1 MIKEYG
7 YNLIGKRLMA
17 DRSGQRGKRISILSA
32 INHNNLLIEPM
43 IFEGYTTKEVFK
55 TYLEKMLLPS
65 IKDKNMT
72 IILDNAPFHKGED
85 IKELVK
91 QSGNNIKYLPPY
103 SPDLNPIEKKWSQI
117 KRLYRKMTYKFE
129 DKIKLINKLLIE
141 NSYQEFI

>member
-7 YNLIGKRLMA
+7 YQLKSKRLMA
-17 DRSGQRGKRISILSA
+17 DRSGQRGKRISVLSA
-32 INHNNLLIEPM
+32 INYNNLLIEPM
-43 IFEGYTTKEVFK
+43 IFEGYTTKTVFK
-55 TYLEKMLLPS
+55 TYLEKMLLPA
-65 IKDKNMT
+65 IKNKNMT

-117 KRLYRKMTYKFE
+117 KRLYRKMTHKFE
-129 DKIKLINKLLIE
+129 NKMELINLLL
-141 NSYQEFI
+141 NKYSMMQD